1 MAKIRILF
9 IILGGFLLP
18 ELTAAQA
25 PALDVTYVRAL
36 QQKYPSVSSPLC
48 AACKLWENPY
58 FKSIAD
64 TAAHRPV
71 VTYYVYTREHRLAQE
86 ALNIPRTGIPAAW
99 SSGYGQPDETMIYR
113 AANIESTD
121 MIAKGHCQAWILLAW
136 CLDAAILSDTYTFN
150 AGMEFQGQNIG
161 TELATE
167 ELCRK
172 LTGFKGLAVTDSV
185 QIWCGTSGAQHVYSQ
200 GALAVT
206 MPEAYYKIICYKDL
220 STHQPVRLCY
230 WLPNQPTE
238 SRAKLPQ
245 RIVDFSVLVKKLGF
259 DPTIVL
265 H

>member
-1 MAKIRILF
+1 MIKTRTLLVLLA
-9 IILGGFLLP
+9 GFLLP
-18 ELTAAQA
+18 EPTRAQS

-48 AACKLWENPY
+48 TACKLWENPY

-64 TAAHRPV
+64 TSAHRPV
-71 VTYYVYTREHRLAQE
+71 VTYYIYTKEHRLAQE

-99 SSGYGQPDETMIYR
+99 SSGYGQPDETMVYR
-113 AANIESTD
+113 GANKESRD

-150 AGMEFQGQNIG
+150 AGMEYQGQNVG

-172 LTGFKGLAVTDSV
+172 LTGFKGQAVTDSV
-185 QIWCGTSGAQHVYSQ
+185 QIWCGTFGAQHSYSQ
-200 GALAVT
+200 GALSVT
-206 MPEAYYKIICYKDL
+206 MPEAYYKVIAYKDL
-220 STHQPVRLCY
+220 SSHQPVLLCY
-230 WLPNQPTE
+230 WLPNQPSE

-245 RIVDFSVLVKKLGF
+245 RMIAFDALVKKLGF
-259 DPTIVL
+259 DPTVVL